1 MKIRFIDDLKIYM
14 SISLLLIIISIG
26 AVFVKGFNYGID
38 FSGGNLFQITYD
50 NGITLSGVNEKLDT
64 ISNEIP
70 QLSANSRKV
79 QISDDKVVI
88 LRSQEIT
95 EAEKE
100 KVLETL
106 KSLGTYKI
114 DKVEKVGASIGEEL
128 KYSAIYSLGIGAI
141 LIVIY
146 ITIRFEF
153 VFAISAVIALIHD
166 IIIAMGAVVLLGFE
180 INTPFIAAVLTILG
194 YSIND
199 TIVIYDRVRENLAA
213 RRRTKLSIQAILE
226 NSIGQV
232 ISRSVNTSLTTLFSI
247 VALLIFGGD
256 SLKTFIVT
264 LLIGVLIGTYSSLF
278 IATPLVY
285 LLSKNK
291 KTLEEFDAEKKED
304 EEDKILV

>member
-1 MKIRFIDDLKIYM
+1 
-14 SISLLLIIISIG
+14 
-26 AVFVKGFNYGID
+26 
-38 FSGGNLFQITYD
+38 
-50 NGITLSGVNEKLDT
+50 
-64 ISNEIP
+64 
-70 QLSANSRKV
+70 V

-88 LRSQEIT
+88 LRSQEIN
-95 EAEKE
+95 EDEKVI
-100 KVLETL
+100 VLETL

-153 VFAISAVIALIHD
+153 IFAISAVIALIHD
-166 IIIAMGAVVLLGFE
+166 IIIAMGAVVLLGYE
-180 INTPFIAAVLTILG
+180 INTPFIAAILTILG

-213 RRRTKLSIQAILE
+213 RRRTKLSIQEILE
-226 NSIGQV
+226 NSINQV
-232 ISRSVNTSLTTLFSI
+232 ISRSINTSITTLFSI
-247 VALLIFGGD
+247 IALLIFGGD

-264 LLIGVLIGTYSSLF
+264 LLIGVLVGTYSSLF
-278 IATPLVY
+278 VATPLVY

-291 KTLEEFDAEKKED
+291 KTLEEFDVEKKED
-304 EEDKILV
+304 DEEKILV